1 MTNIPPIQPFFYM
14 AGLPEREALSVPKYN
29 YEYDILCFD
38 VSR

>member
-14 AGLPEREALSVPKYN
+14 AGLPECLVLLVLKYN
-29 YEYDILCFD
+29 YEYGILCFD